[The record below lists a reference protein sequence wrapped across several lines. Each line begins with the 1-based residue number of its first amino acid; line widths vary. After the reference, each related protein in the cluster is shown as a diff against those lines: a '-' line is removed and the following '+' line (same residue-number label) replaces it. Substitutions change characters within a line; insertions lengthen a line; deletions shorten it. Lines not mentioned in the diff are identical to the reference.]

1 MPLLHRHNL
10 LTVTLLVSISLTG
23 CASYQVVEMTA
34 IDKQLDEQLKLPES
48 FSLQGQAVL
57 QDKSWLVF
65 QDAQLNALIEQALA
79 DNFSLRS
86 RFARVKKARA
96 IRTQVNSERGLKVSA
111 DLQRSYSD
119 NNTFDNRSNQYAGTL
134 SASYEVDLWGE
145 LEAAYATADF
155 DYIASQQ
162 DYRAAAITLSAEV
175 AITWYELLAAEKSL
189 AVYQQQL
196 AVNED
201 ILILAQE
208 QFINGVTTISDSTQQ
223 AAQVA
228 SSKAA
233 LANQQASVDA
243 LKHSL
248 NVLLGNSAGQLI
260 DTESAQIP
268 SLPALPVTGIPS
280 AVLAQRPDIQ
290 SQWLEIQSTQQ
301 EVAQAIAARYPS
313 LSIGLT
319 TESIVT
325 SAANLFSSWTTTLLA
340 SLAVE
345 LWTSGNNA
353 AVVEEKRASVEEA
366 VSDYGQLVLEAIQE
380 TEDALS
386 NERYVEQRLKHLQQ
400 QRALTYQALEQL
412 KTYYINGSST
422 FTELLSILNT
432 AQGLDIEVI
441 DVNQTL
447 IANRITLY
455 RTLSAGWEM
464 PEQIAERAN

>member
-23 CASYQVVEMTA
+23 CASYQAVEMTA

-48 FSLQGQAVL
+48 FSLQGQAVI

-119 NNTFDNRSNQYAGTL
+119 NNTSDNRSNQYAGTL

-233 LANQQASVDA
+233 LA
-243 LKHSL
+243 
-248 NVLLGNSAGQLI
+248 
-260 DTESAQIP
+260 
-268 SLPALPVTGIPS
+268 
-280 AVLAQRPDIQ
+280 
-290 SQWLEIQSTQQ
+290 SQHGH
-301 EVAQAIAARYPS
+301 RRR
-313 LSIGLT
+313 
-319 TESIVT
+319 
-325 SAANLFSSWTTTLLA
+325 F
-340 SLAVE
+340 
-345 LWTSGNNA
+345 
-353 AVVEEKRASVEEA
+353 
-366 VSDYGQLVLEAIQE
+366 E
-380 TEDALS
+380 T
-386 NERYVEQRLKHLQQ
+386 
-400 QRALTYQALEQL
+400 
-412 KTYYINGSST
+412 
-422 FTELLSILNT
+422 
-432 AQGLDIEVI
+432 
-441 DVNQTL
+441 
-447 IANRITLY
+447 
-455 RTLSAGWEM
+455 
-464 PEQIAERAN
+464 